1 MRVGDDPAEPRGGID
16 IVRAEEDSRAERAVS
31 RDPRRLVGIALMC
44 VAPILFA
51 SLDATGKRLAAE
63 GVDPLLTTFM
73 RYAVNVALVSAFLNP
88 VTRPGVARSRRLS
101 LQVVRSLLLFGS
113 TACNFLALRSLQLAE
128 TVSIQFAAP
137 LAVALLAGPLLGE
150 WSSRLRLAAVAAGF
164 VGVLVIVR
172 PDTLAAQPA
181 MLFSLGNMLCYA
193 LYVIVTRKLAAHDS
207 SATTIFYTGL
217 AGLALMA
224 PLLPWIWTA
233 PDSWQVWGMLVAV
246 GLFGTAGHWLL
257 VLAHA
262 RAPASLLAPLIYTQI
277 LWSVL
282 FGYGLFGDVPG
293 AWTLVGALV
302 IVASGLVLIAED
314 AVARRRTAR
323 REDGKAGS
331 SEQP

>member
-1 MRVGDDPAEPRGGID
+1 M
-16 IVRAEEDSRAERAVS
+16 

-51 SLDATGKRLAAE
+51 SLDATGKWLAGA

-73 RYAVNVALVSAFLNP
+73 RYAVNVALVTAFLNP
-88 VTRPGVARSRRLS
+88 VTRPGVAHSRRLP

-113 TACNFLALRSLQLAE
+113 TACNFLALRSLQL
-128 TVSIQFAAP
+128 
-137 LAVALLAGPLLGE
+137 ALLAGPLLGE

-172 PDTLAAQPA
+172 PDTLAAKPA

-193 LYVIVTRKLAAHDS
+193 LYVLVTRKLAAYDS

-233 PDSWQVWGMLVAV
+233 PASPQVWGMLVAV

-282 FGYGLFGDVPG
+282 LGYCVFGDVPG
-293 AWTLVGALV
+293 AWTLLGALI
-302 IVASGLVLIAED
+302 IVGSGLVLIAED
-314 AVARRRTAR
+314 TLIRRSKRRRAER
-323 REDGKAGS
+323 R
-331 SEQP
+331 QL

>member
-1 MRVGDDPAEPRGGID
+1 MPAEGD
-16 IVRAEEDSRAERAVS
+16 AEAER
-31 RDPRRLVGIALMC
+31 RTTGDPRRLAGIALMC
-44 VAPILFA
+44 AAPVFFA

-73 RYAVNVALVSAFLNP
+73 RYAVNVALVTAFLNP
-88 VTRPGVARSRRLS
+88 VTRPGVARSRRLP
-101 LQVVRSLLLFGS
+101 LQILRSLLLFGS

-137 LAVALLAGPLLGE
+137 LTVALLAGPLLGE
-150 WSSRLRLAAVAAGF
+150 WSSRTRLAAVAAGF

-172 PDTLAAQPA
+172 PDALAAKPA
-181 MLFSLGNMLCYA
+181 ILFSLGNMLCYA
-193 LYVIVTRKLAAHDS
+193 LYVLVTRKLAAYDT

-217 AGLALMA
+217 GGLALMS

-233 PDSWQVWGMLVAV
+233 PAAWQTWALLVAV

-262 RAPASLLAPLIYTQI
+262 RAPASLLAPFIYTQI

-282 FGYGLFGDVPG
+282 LGYALFGDVPSP
-293 AWTLVGALV
+293 WTLLGAAI
-302 IVASGLVLIAED
+302 IVASGLVLLAED
-314 AVARRRTAR
+314 TWSRRRRA
-323 REDGKAGS
+323 
-331 SEQP
+331 

>member
-1 MRVGDDPAEPRGGID
+1 MGAQPSAET
-16 IVRAEEDSRAERAVS
+16 ERAGA
-31 RDPRRLVGIALMC
+31 RDPRRLAGIALMC
-44 VAPILFA
+44 AAPIGFA
-51 SLDATGKRLAAE
+51 SLDATGKWLAGA

-73 RYAVNVALVSAFLNP
+73 RYAVNVALVTAFLNP
-88 VTRPGVARSRRLS
+88 VTRPGVAHSRRLS

-172 PDTLAAQPA
+172 PDTLAAKPA

-193 LYVIVTRKLAAHDS
+193 LYVIVTRKLAAYDS

-217 AGLALMA
+217 AGLALMT

-233 PDSWQVWGMLVAV
+233 PGSLQVWGMLGAV

-282 FGYGLFGDVPG
+282 LGYGVFGDVPG
-293 AWTLVGALV
+293 AWTLAGALI

-314 AVARRRTAR
+314 SWTKRRARRRA
-323 REDGKAGS
+323 
-331 SEQP
+331 

>member
-1 MRVGDDPAEPRGGID
+1 MPADQVAPGAGEPR
-16 IVRAEEDSRAERAVS
+16 
-31 RDPRRLVGIALMC
+31 RDARRLAGITLMC
-44 VAPILFA
+44 AAPVFFA

-73 RYAVNVALVSAFLNP
+73 RYAVNVALVTAFLNP
-88 VTRPGVARSRRLS
+88 VTRPGVARSHRFP
-101 LQVVRSLLLFGS
+101 LQVLRSLLLFGS

-128 TVSIQFAAP
+128 TVAIQFAAP

-164 VGVLVIVR
+164 LGVLVIVR
-172 PDTLAAQPA
+172 PDALAAQPA
-181 MLFSLGNMLCYA
+181 MLFSLGNMLFYA

-207 SATTIFYTGL
+207 SATTVFYTGL
-217 AGLALMA
+217 AGLALMS

-233 PDSWQVWGMLVAV
+233 PASASVWAMLVAV

-282 FGYGLFGDVPG
+282 LGFWLFGDVPSPG
-293 AWTLVGALV
+293 TLVGALI
-302 IVASGLVLIAED
+302 IVASGLVLIGED
-314 AVARRRTAR
+314 RLARRRASR
-323 REDGKAGS
+323 A
-331 SEQP
+331 

>member
-1 MRVGDDPAEPRGGID
+1 VGAEPGSENG
-16 IVRAEEDSRAERAVS
+16 RADM

-51 SLDATGKRLAAE
+51 SLDATGKWLAGA

-73 RYAVNVALVSAFLNP
+73 RYAVNVALVTAFLNP
-88 VTRPGVARSRRLS
+88 VTRPGVAHSRRLP

-172 PDTLAAQPA
+172 PDTLAAKPA

-193 LYVIVTRKLAAHDS
+193 LYVLVTRKLAAYDS

-233 PDSWQVWGMLVAV
+233 PASPQVWGMLVAV

-282 FGYGLFGDVPG
+282 LGYCVFGDVPG
-293 AWTLVGALV
+293 AWTLLGALI
-302 IVASGLVLIAED
+302 IVGSGLVLIAED
-314 AVARRRTAR
+314 TLIRRSKRRRAER
-323 REDGKAGS
+323 R
-331 SEQP
+331 QL

>member
-1 MRVGDDPAEPRGGID
+1 MGADQSAGTEGI
-16 IVRAEEDSRAERAVS
+16 V
-31 RDPRRLVGIALMC
+31 RDPRRLAGIALMC
-44 VAPILFA
+44 AAPIGFA
-51 SLDATGKRLAAE
+51 SLDATGKWLAGA

-73 RYAVNVALVSAFLNP
+73 RYAVNVALVTAFLNP
-88 VTRPGVARSRRLS
+88 VTRPGVAHSRRLS

-137 LAVALLAGPLLGE
+137 LAVALLAGPMLGE
-150 WSSRLRLAAVAAGF
+150 WSSRLRLAAVATGF

-172 PDTLAAQPA
+172 PDTLAAKPA

-193 LYVIVTRKLAAHDS
+193 LYVIVTRKLAAYDS

-217 AGLALMA
+217 AGLALMT

-233 PDSWQVWGMLVAV
+233 PGSLQVWGMLVAV

-282 FGYGLFGDVPG
+282 LGYGVFGDVPG
-293 AWTLVGALV
+293 AWTLVGALI
-302 IVASGLVLIAED
+302 IVASGLVLIGED
-314 AVARRRTAR
+314 ALARRRAR
-323 REDGKAGS
+323 RRRA
-331 SEQP
+331 

>member
-1 MRVGDDPAEPRGGID
+1 MGAQPSAET
-16 IVRAEEDSRAERAVS
+16 ERAGA
-31 RDPRRLVGIALMC
+31 RDPRRLAGIALMC
-44 VAPILFA
+44 AAPIGFA
-51 SLDATGKRLAAE
+51 SLDATGKWLAGA

-73 RYAVNVALVSAFLNP
+73 RYAVNVALVTAFLNP
-88 VTRPGVARSRRLS
+88 VTRPGVAHSRRLS

-172 PDTLAAQPA
+172 PDTLAAKPA

-217 AGLALMA
+217 AGLALMT

-233 PDSWQVWGMLVAV
+233 PGSLQVWGMLVAV

-282 FGYGLFGDVPG
+282 LGYGLFGDVPG
-293 AWTLVGALV
+293 AWTLAGALI

-314 AVARRRTAR
+314 SWTKRRARRRA
-323 REDGKAGS
+323 
-331 SEQP
+331 

>member
-1 MRVGDDPAEPRGGID
+1 MEAAGRNNTSAGAD
-16 IVRAEEDSRAERAVS
+16 RASEAERAAA
-31 RDPRRLVGIALMC
+31 RDPRRIAGIALMC
-44 VAPILFA
+44 VAPIGFA
-51 SLDATGKRLAAE
+51 SLDATGKWLAGA

-73 RYAVNVALVSAFLNP
+73 RYAVNVALVTAFLNP
-88 VTRPGVARSRRLS
+88 VTRPGVAHSRRLS
-101 LQVVRSLLLFGS
+101 LQVLRSLLLFGS

-137 LAVALLAGPLLGE
+137 LAVALLAGPMLGE

-172 PDTLAAQPA
+172 PDTLAAKPA

-193 LYVIVTRKLAAHDS
+193 LYVIVTRKLAAFDS

-233 PDSWQVWGMLVAV
+233 PDSLHVWGMLIAV

-282 FGYGLFGDVPG
+282 LGYGVFGDVPG
-293 AWTLVGALV
+293 TWTLVGALI
-302 IVASGLVLIAED
+302 IVASGLVLIGEEAL
-314 AVARRRTAR
+314 ARRRAKGR
-323 REDGKAGS
+323 RA
-331 SEQP
+331 